1 MMNRSSPLPPISRM
15 EDNGQ
20 VKRCARLR
28 RTLRRGLDTMFAP
41 YYQAYEE
48 LRPHAVVNDLE
59 KYFDIYEISRI
70 DLQDAEIIATAE
82 LSETQNADTLQD
94 LKNGLQ
100 KLHVIRRIFLCTLLA
115 LNADGGK
122 ADFQRWSATS
132 EAMGALSSVVASVVL
147 DMDGVLSEEEGKSQ
161 LSFRRTRLPVMIN
174 ILILTSRVSQSSN
187 TKGAFDA
194 K

>member
-1 MMNRSSPLPPISRM
+1 M

-28 RTLRRGLDTMFAP
+28 RTIRRGLDSMFAP
-41 YYQAYEE
+41 YYQAYED
-48 LRPHAVVNDLE
+48 LRPHAVETDLE

-70 DLQDAEIIATAE
+70 DLQDAEIIATAD
-82 LSETQNADTLQD
+82 LSEVENADTLQD
-94 LKNGLQ
+94 LKIGLQ

-132 EAMGALSSVVASVVL
+132 EAMGALSFVVAKVVS
-147 DMDGVLSEEEGKSQ
+147 DMDDVLGEEEGKSQ
-161 LSFRRTRLPVMIN
+161 SYSYSQPSHQFCL
-174 ILILTSRVSQSSN
+174 LI
-187 TKGAFDA
+187 
-194 K
+194 